1 VAWLDLTVV
10 VLMKVAG
17 YSNAAVWCVTWGLGS
32 VVYYLGCST
41 FVAFGERR
49 IVIRY
54 YGTQV
59 VMGVA
64 CCVSR
69 TRHTWLR
76 QHNNAGGYGC
86 SYTYTVSLRET
97 CFWNFKF
104 YYNVNVLIIIKKF
117 KMLPVLM

>member
-1 VAWLDLTVV
+1 MAWLDLTVV

-64 CCVSR
+64 CCCAGVARCVSNQTHLATPAQQR
-69 TRHTWLR
+69 RWLWVWL
-76 QHNNAGGYGC
+76 HLH
-86 SYTYTVSLRET
+86 SE
-97 CFWNFKF
+97 
-104 YYNVNVLIIIKKF
+104 
-117 KMLPVLM
+117 PP